1 MAVGISCAESF
12 RRVVNFVLRRGRMKT
27 LADKLREFE
36 DEVQRDQPDNTDLL
50 RDLSRMIRNLET
62 GAATYAVNE
71 EGEVVEIPA

>member
-1 MAVGISCAESF
+1 
-12 RRVVNFVLRRGRMKT
+12 MKT